1 MTTQEK
7 PQKKHSIKP
16 HNKVRTGCVTCRRRR
31 VKCDESKPTCMR
43 CRRGRHDC
51 AGYNTPV
58 AWIFD
63 PFSHLDGDRPP
74 DKTNPLH
81 RSTDHQQSLTI
92 IEFERPQ
99 INNVITTQ
107 VQTLPQRRNSRGS
120 NPSSSARFTLT
131 SHPSSRTASA
141 SASCSGSAS
150 TNDSSNS
157 TSPKISQSLPHLLE
171 WTPEEG
177 SRFQYYMAICRT
189 TLETALESDAE
200 LFCTILPQAS
210 HRVPAI
216 RSALVCFASYAESL
230 AETDPIRRQS
240 HRQVAERQYEKVLLS
255 AASIGGSR
263 RSDSDWLEV
272 FLVALLLRCIET
284 YRHDYLRAKT
294 HLVGSARIVTEK
306 GGIGHF
312 RNPALAIDN
321 SIKHIISRVDAKV
334 RLEAVQPDLARIS
347 PMTPFLEFN
356 SVVSTICKRLK
367 ALREGLVYGD
377 EDTANKMK
385 VICQCVDELDR
396 YFISFQNVTKSPDD
410 KGQPSSSSIYLQVQY
425 EICRL
430 VLLELA
436 DEGHGTR
443 RSLSSTSTSTSTS
456 PSSLQSPHQHI
467 LDLIIQ
473 FADLQHPPHP
483 HSHLDS
489 TSPKTVHYRGKRR
502 VYLGFGVE
510 LIPSVLFIATES
522 PDRATRRSAI
532 SFLRSSYRQ
541 EWLWDSFNA
550 TRIAEWLTSQ
560 HEDIVDDGIDGTSQ
574 GSVDGEDGRNNADA
588 DGSNDNDHRSSLR
601 SHSHPSSSSSSSS
614 SSSQF
619 QSQPHLLHRY
629 HHPISATFHVPHTT
643 NPSHKST
650 TSTSTSSSSTSPESP
665 FHRATWIQLKL
676 RTSGSGSGNTN
687 TNTNT
692 TTTHWLNSDENN
704 FQDQVKNLE
713 PPYPSLPRYTV
724 PGPFWPSAAQ
734 AIWNSWNGGG
744 GR

>member
-1 MTTQEK
+1 
-7 PQKKHSIKP
+7 
-16 HNKVRTGCVTCRRRR
+16 
-31 VKCDESKPTCMR
+31 MR

-63 PFSHLDGDRPP
+63 PFSNLDGDRPP

-81 RSTDHQQSLTI
+81 RSTEHQQALTI
-92 IEFERPQ
+92 IEFERPRS
-99 INNVITTQ
+99 NNVMTTQ
-107 VQTLPQRRNSRGS
+107 VQTLVQGRDSCGS
-120 NPSSSARFTLT
+120 SPSSSARFT
-131 SHPSSRTASA
+131 SHPSSHTASS
-141 SASCSGSAS
+141 SAPGSGSGSASAS
-150 TNDSSNS
+150 TNDSSNTS
-157 TSPKISQSLPHLLE
+157 SPKIPPSLPHLLK

-177 SRFQYYMAICRT
+177 SRFQYYLAICRT

-284 YRHDYLRAKT
+284 YRHDYVRAKT

-306 GGIGHF
+306 GGISHF
-312 RNPALAIDN
+312 QNPTLAIDN

-356 SVVSTICKRLK
+356 LVVSKICKRLE
-367 ALREGLVYGD
+367 ALRKGVVDGD
-377 EDTANKMK
+377 GETINKRS
-385 VICQCVDELDR
+385 VIYQCVDELDR
-396 YFISFQNVTKSPDD
+396 YFFSFQNVTKSPDD
-410 KGQPSSSSIYLQVQY
+410 KGQTSSSFSASSIYLQVQY

-430 VLLELA
+430 VLIELA

-443 RSLSSTSTSTSTS
+443 RSLSSSSKTTSTS
-456 PSSLQSPHQHI
+456 PSPLPSPSPHQHI
-467 LDLIIQ
+467 LDLITQ

-489 TSPKTVHYRGKRR
+489 TSPKTVHYRGNRR

-550 TRIAEWLTSQ
+550 TRIAEWLTSEE
-560 HEDIVDDGIDGTSQ
+560 EDIVDDGIDGTSH
-574 GSVDGEDGRNNADA
+574 GSVDGEDGGNHADA
-588 DGSNDNDHRSSLR
+588 DISNDNDHRSS
-601 SHSHPSSSSSSSS
+601 SHSHPSSSQ
-614 SSSQF
+614 SQS
-619 QSQPHLLHRY
+619 QSQPRLLHKHY
-629 HHPISATFHVPHTT
+629 HPISATFHVPHTT
-643 NPSHKST
+643 NSSHKST
-650 TSTSTSSSSTSPESP
+650 TSTSSSSTSPESP

-676 RTSGSGSGNTN
+676 RTSRSGNAT
-687 TNTNT
+687 T

-704 FQDQVKNLE
+704 FKDQVKILE
-713 PPYPSLPRYTV
+713 PPYPSFPRYSV

-744 GR
+744 GII